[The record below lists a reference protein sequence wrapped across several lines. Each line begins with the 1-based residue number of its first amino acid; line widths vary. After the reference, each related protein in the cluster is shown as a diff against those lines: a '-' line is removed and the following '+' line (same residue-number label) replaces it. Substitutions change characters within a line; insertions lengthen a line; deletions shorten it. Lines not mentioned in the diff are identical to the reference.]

1 MSVADESGET
11 AAAVEK
17 EARKKEGA
25 EAAAKTGGSKG

>member
-1 MSVADESGET
+1 MADESGET

-25 EAAAKTGGSKG
+25 EAAAALKV